1 MKLTTTLSTLVL
13 ALGLTTTG
21 CSKKKDAATDKPATE
36 AAKPTEEKP
45 ATPSAA
51 PATGEP
57 AKADPA
63 AAAAPAG
70 GAVTFASDDE
80 YVAASKAAVGQFME
94 VLKAAGTDCDKLAKG
109 INDLAADPKVAAA
122 TAYEKAHPE
131 AKKKFEEAAKAETE
145 AFEKAM
151 EPAFKACMD
160 NEAVGA
166 AIKKLS
172 AE

>member
-1 MKLTTTLSTLVL
+1 MKLSTTLSMIVL
-13 ALGLTTTG
+13 ALGLATTG
-21 CSKKKDAATDKPATE
+21 CSKKKDAAGDKPATE

>member
-63 AAAAPAG
+63 AAAAPAA

-80 YVAASKAAVGQFME
+80 YIAEGKAMLGKVLE
-94 VLKAAGTDCDKLAKG
+94 VFKAAGTDCDKLAKG
-109 INDLAADPKVAAA
+109 LNEMAADPKIAAT
-122 TAYEKAHPE
+122 TAYEKDHPE
-131 AKKKFEEAAKAETE
+131 AKKKFMEATQGDM
-145 AFEKAM
+145 EKFMEVMGPALGACKDHKGVGDAM
-151 EPAFKACMD
+151 TKM
-160 NEAVGA
+160 G
-166 AIKKLS
+166 S
-172 AE
+172 